1 MTALLM
7 WLMAGT
13 SLVGCSVQ
21 SGPEA
26 AKTGAQVLHETE
38 YRVLAGKR
46 VGLIA
51 NHTARVGEE
60 HLTNLIDRAEQ
71 VELVAIFG
79 PEHGLRGTE
88 EDGAEIVD
96 GSDDQT
102 GVPVYSLYG
111 DTRRPTARMLH
122 GIDILV
128 FDIQDVGARFYTFI
142 STMGLA
148 MQAAAENDIPFLV
161 LDRPNPIG
169 GQYVSGYV
177 LEPEHASF
185 VGQYPIPIAHG
196 MTTGELARMIVGE
209 AMLPGLANLELD
221 VIAMEGWER
230 SMLWPDTR
238 LPWVDTSPNIMGFET
253 ALVYPGTC
261 FFEATAA
268 SEGRGTQT
276 PFLLLGAPWVD
287 ARALASTLNEY
298 GLPGVRFEPDT
309 FVPRPIAGKDSR
321 PKLQGQVLGAVRI
334 VVTDPRTFEPVE
346 TGVHVLHT
354 FYHMAPQADAFLARP
369 EWLARLAGT
378 TRLAALLQEGA
389 PPSEIT
395 RGWQSELATFR
406 ARRTRYLL
414 Y

>member
-1 MTALLM
+1 MTLLLV
-7 WLMAGT
+7 WFMAGI

-21 SGPEA
+21 SDENA
-26 AKTGAQVLHETE
+26 VKTGAQVLHETD
-38 YRVLAGKR
+38 YRALAGKR
-46 VGLIA
+46 VGLIV

-60 HLTNLIDRAEQ
+60 HLINLIDRVEH

-88 EDGAEIVD
+88 EDGIEIVD

-111 DTRRPTARMLH
+111 ATRKPTARMLH
-122 GIDILV
+122 GIDVLV

-169 GQYVSGYV
+169 GEYVSGYV

-196 MTTGELARMIVGE
+196 MTAGELARMIVGE
-209 AMLPGLANLELD
+209 AMLPDLGSLELD

-230 SMLWPDTR
+230 AMLWPDTG
-238 LPWVDTSPNIMGFET
+238 LPWVDTSPNIVSFEAT
-253 ALVYPGTC
+253 LVYPGTC

-276 PFLLLGAPWVD
+276 PFLLLGAPWAD
-287 ARALASTLNEY
+287 EQALADTLNGH
-298 GLPGVRFEPDT
+298 GLPGVRFEQAT
-309 FVPRPIAGKDSR
+309 FTPRPIAGKDTQ
-321 PKLQGQVLGAVRI
+321 PKLQGQVLGGIRI
-334 VVTDPRTFEPVE
+334 VVTDARTFEPVE
-346 TGVHVLHT
+346 TGIHVLHA
-354 FYHMAPQADAFLARP
+354 FYHMAPQVNAFLARP
-369 EWLARLAGT
+369 PWLARLAGT
-378 TRLAALLQEGA
+378 TRLAALLEEGLS
-389 PPSEIT
+389 PLEIAQ
-395 RGWQSELATFR
+395 GWQSEVAAFR
-406 ARRTRYLL
+406 TRRTRYLL

>member
-1 MTALLM
+1 MTVLLV
-7 WLMAGT
+7 WFMAGA

-21 SGPEA
+21 SGQNTV
-26 AKTGAQVLHETE
+26 KTGAQVLHETE
-38 YRVLAGKR
+38 YRALAGKR
-46 VGLIA
+46 VGLIV
-51 NHTARVGEE
+51 NHTANVGEE
-60 HLTNLIDRAEQ
+60 HLTNLIDRAEH

-88 EDGAEIVD
+88 EDGVEIVD

-111 DTRRPTARMLH
+111 DTRKPTARMLR

-209 AMLPGLANLELD
+209 AMLPGLASLELD

-230 SMLWPDTR
+230 GMLWPDTG
-238 LPWVDTSPNIMGFET
+238 LPWVDTSPNIVGFET
-253 ALVYPGTC
+253 TLVYPGAC

-268 SEGRGTQT
+268 SEGRGTLT

-287 ARALASTLNEY
+287 DLVLAGILNGH
-298 GLPGVRFEPDT
+298 GLPGVHFEAERFT
-309 FVPRPIAGKDSR
+309 PRPIAGKESR
-321 PKLQGQVLGAVRI
+321 PKLQGQVLGGIRI

-346 TGVHVLHT
+346 TGIHVLHA
-354 FYHMAPQADAFLARP
+354 FYHMAPQASAFLARP

-378 TRLAALLQEGA
+378 TRLAALLQGGA

-395 RGWQSELATFR
+395 QGWRSEVAAFH
-406 ARRTRYLL
+406 ARRTPYLL